1 MIRALTFFI
10 LTSWASAFA
19 PAPVVARYSA
29 MRTLCLEMVSVSNG
43 DWVFNQNVPE
53 ELRKYFSELEKQ
65 LLTEKLKS
73 SEATRDLEKELL
85 TEKLKSSEQL
95 LTEKLKSSEQ
105 LLTEK
110 LKSSEATREL
120 EKELLTEKLKSS
132 EATRELEK
140 ELSEVTTSLKNYV
153 TSSSLMGPRAI
164 IGAFLFV

>member
-95 LTEKLKSSEQ
+95 LTEKLKSSE
-105 LLTEK
+105 
-110 LKSSEATREL
+110 ATREL

>member
-53 ELRKYFSELEKQ
+53 ELRQYFSELEK
-65 LLTEKLKS
+65 E
-73 SEATRDLEKELL
+73 
-85 TEKLKSSEQL
+85 
-95 LTEKLKSSEQ
+95 